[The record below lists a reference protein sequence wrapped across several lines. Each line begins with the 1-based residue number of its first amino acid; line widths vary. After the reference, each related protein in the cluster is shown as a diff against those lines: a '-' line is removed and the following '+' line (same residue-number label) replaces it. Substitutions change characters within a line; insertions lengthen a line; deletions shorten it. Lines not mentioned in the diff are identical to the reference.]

1 MAKTKWI
8 SASQAAE
15 LARVDRRTIINWAN
29 EKRFDCSKVGETWV
43 VNERSFLE
51 FLSARMAF
59 K

>member
-1 MAKTKWI
+1 MTRTKHI

-15 LARVDRRTIINWAN
+15 FARVDRRTVINWCN
-29 EKRFDCSKVGETWV
+29 DSKFDATKVGETWV

-51 FLSARMAF
+51 FLSARMVL

>member
-1 MAKTKWI
+1 MKHI

-15 LARVDRRTIINWAN
+15 LARVDRRTVINWCN
-29 EKRFDCSKVGETWV
+29 DSKFDATKVGETWV

-51 FLSARMAF
+51 FLSARMVL

>member
-8 SASQAAE
+8 SASQAAD
-15 LARVDRRTIINWAN
+15 LARVDRRTIINWCA
-29 EKRFDCSKVGETWV
+29 EKRFDCSKVGETWI

>member
-1 MAKTKWI
+1 MARTKWI
-8 SASQAAE
+8 SAVQAAG
-15 LARVDRRTIINWAN
+15 LARVDRRTIINWCH
-29 EKRFDCSKVGETWV
+29 ERRFDCAKVGETWV